1 MLASMADKQGDEFD
15 PLETIQPRPST
26 FAERRTIAIVGGLAI
41 LVAFG
46 VLVLALGTGA
56 VPVSAADE
64 LSATAHRR
72 PAVERAVKRAD
83 ERR

>member
-1 MLASMADKQGDEFD
+1 MLASMADHQREGFD
-15 PLETIQPRPST
+15 PLETIEPRPST
-26 FAERRTIAIVGGLAI
+26 FAERRIIAILGGLAI
-41 LVAFG
+41 LVALG

-64 LSATAHRR
+64 LSTTAHLR
-72 PAVERAVKRAD
+72 PAGARAAERVN

>member
-1 MLASMADKQGDEFD
+1 MLASMADNQSDGFD
-15 PLETIQPRPST
+15 PLETIEPRPST

-64 LSATAHRR
+64 LSATAHQR
-72 PAVERAVKRAD
+72 PAGEHAHLRAD

>member
-1 MLASMADKQGDEFD
+1 MLASMADKQDDEFD

-26 FAERRTIAIVGGLAI
+26 FAERRTIAIIGGLTI
-41 LVAFG
+41 VVAVG

-72 PAVERAVKRAD
+72 PAVEGAVKRAD